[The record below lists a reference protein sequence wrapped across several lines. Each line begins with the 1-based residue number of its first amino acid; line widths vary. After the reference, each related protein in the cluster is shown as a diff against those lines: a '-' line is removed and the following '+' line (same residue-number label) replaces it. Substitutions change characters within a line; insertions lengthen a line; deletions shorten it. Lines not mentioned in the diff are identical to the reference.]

1 MFSIFPSA
9 LAAEDEGPSEALAKL
24 SDENFEWELTAGT
37 EVEDERTESFW
48 RYDNEELV
56 YLEDRNE
63 KHHCHNINF
72 HLTEDSEPG
81 EGLFKITRPDS
92 LLDTKDLIIRIR
104 RFRPG
109 DQIGD
114 TTSGWMYESLD
125 RNGSYDLELFEWDS
139 AWVYNFQ
146 FGTGSDDEDFV
157 PESYTYRFMLGIARF
172 EYMTWDSIS
181 YKVISGEYEYKDQS
195 HSTDELFICNP
206 NFDYDSPFDY
216 NWLELYI
223 KKDADGD
230 AEVRFTVSCPDTLN
244 NEQDIVAMVNDEIM
258 ELTNGSIEVSSRE
271 GEPAAILIQFGKLD
285 QHDAF
290 VPLTYEYA
298 LWFDI
303 VCLERMTWE
312 NVEINIANDES
323 ECLIKYYPDRDKPL
337 RTAIDTVED
346 KLNYIDLFVLPEDV
360 AAGCNF
366 TLTSPEDL
374 SDLAENNELYIRY
387 DKRNRINGSFSA
399 DSVFEPMGISG
410 FTIQINEDD
419 EWIHVFQFGTMK
431 NNAEEEELF
440 IPLSYGY
447 QFIVNILPHS
457 QLDWDNI
464 SYEPSAESIE
474 IDEDN
479 IIKYSVSDTNELL
492 PDYKQ
497 SGYGVNAYILPV
509 TKAPAGSR
517 MTFQIHCP
525 KNWDTE
531 KYNVSVDYITN
542 IRGAK
547 SGDTATRDT
556 IELEDGILS
565 IPVDIS
571 MAFPVRWHRVTFYLQ
586 DSDGNLIQQSSRYTF
601 DLIARDDSDTAV
613 NAPVTV
619 EGDKANSVIEEGS
632 IQDKIQENPDADR
645 IFIKAAYTDTGF
657 VPSAPEV
664 NVTLGKNDANAV
676 IDGNKT
682 LEIATPLGTIAVP
695 SEAVAQAMGE
705 SDEDAASLRLKVQ
718 TRESEDISGSG
729 NVNVEIIGVTL
740 HRIVDGEE
748 SDAVPVQLADGQALT
763 VTVITQKQTP
773 VVVVYLPKNGGPIFH
788 AQVNNVNDRVSFSTS
803 HLSEFA
809 LLSYDEARKLGL
821 VGTSSGGS
829 GSSGGASHVTRQ
841 PGYTASGDKDTD
853 TAPEAGR
860 IRVDSTSNGS
870 VDVSPRSPSRGDR
883 VTLTVTPDAGYQLDN
898 IEVLDEKDKPLR
910 LDNPAENVYTFTM
923 PSGDVTV
930 SAQFVSEG
938 TAPAPAPAAAEN
950 TARNASFA
958 DVKTTDWYS
967 ASVAFVTE
975 NGMMAGNNGYFS
987 PNSSLT
993 RAMIAQILYNMEN
1006 ASAAGSARFPDV
1018 YASDWFSD
1026 SVTWA
1031 VSQGYMNGY
1040 GSGSFGPNDAI
1051 TREQLAAVF
1060 YSYSQRKGYDVS
1072 AAGVITSFTDS
1083 AAVSDW
1089 SEASVRWAV
1098 GAGLISGKAGGRLDP
1113 SGTASRAEVAQILMN
1128 FRQNIAK

>member
-1 MFSIFPSA
+1 MKTKRILSLLLAVMLMFSIFPSA
-9 LAAEDEGPSEALAKL
+9 LAAEESAQPDELLRLTWDNVSWNLPEGAEMDVDTSGPLYYKNEDTGRNDWFDAFVEY
-24 SDENFEWELTAGT
+24 DGT
-37 EVEDERTESFW
+37 TDASAEFMFTCPESMI
-48 RYDNEELV
+48 D
-56 YLEDRNE
+56 
-63 KHHCHNINF
+63 
-72 HLTEDSEPG
+72 EDS
-81 EGLFKITRPDS
+81 LAVRYQ
-92 LLDTKDLIIRIR
+92 RY
-104 RFRPG
+104 RPG
-109 DQIGD
+109 DRIGNTVEPNIID
-114 TTSGWMYESLD
+114 D
-125 RNGSYDLELFEWDS
+125 DLTDGTLTISINEMDGP
-139 AWVYNFQ
+139 WVYDIE
-146 FGTGSDDEDFV
+146 FGIMDKGRFI
-157 PESYTYRFMLGIARF
+157 PYTYRYAFRLSIRSLAW
-172 EYMTWDSIS
+172 MTWADISLSCSGREVELDDMWPYIGEEHAHLFMDENNGRSIYFKKS
-181 YKVISGEYEYKDQS
+181 NLNEAASAVFTITSPVKSPEGS
-195 HSTDELFICNP
+195 EL
-206 NFDYDSPFDY
+206 
-216 NWLELYI
+216 
-223 KKDADGD
+223 
-230 AEVRFTVSCPDTLN
+230 
-244 NEQDIVAMVNDEIM
+244 VAKVNDEIQPL
-258 ELTNGSIEVSSRE
+258 EKRAFQVEVENEESTDLT
-271 GEPAAILIQFGKLD
+271 IQFGVMED
-285 QHDAF
+285 DSF
-290 VPLTYEYA
+290 IPLTYEYTIYFEA
-298 LWFDI
+298 ASYEHL
-303 VCLERMTWE
+303 TWD
-312 NVEINIANDES
+312 NVECTSDDNSIMRVQYRNAYGTDTELSHRIFSSAAPNWFYVYDNREKDDEDSAVHLIVTPPDNIADGS
-323 ECLIKYYPDRDKPL
+323 DI
-337 RTAIDTVED
+337 
-346 KLNYIDLFVLPEDV
+346 FVQYNCFE
-360 AAGCNF
+360 
-366 TLTSPEDL
+366 
-374 SDLAENNELYIRY
+374 R
-387 DKRNRINGSFSA
+387 GSSHGDGFQEIVI
-399 DSVFEPMGISG
+399 DSVPDTGYSVEIGE
-410 FTIQINEDD
+410 NDNL
-419 EWIHVFQFGTMK
+419 IHEFQFGVK
-431 NNAEEEELF
+431 NGDGEF
-440 IPLSYGY
+440 IPKTFSYAFGVDV
-447 QFIVNILPHS
+447 FFANK
-457 QLDWDNI
+457 LDWDNI
-464 SYEPSAESIE
+464 SYEPSTDGIE
-474 IDEDN
+474 INENN
-479 IIKYSVSDTNELL
+479 IIKYSVSDTNEML

-497 SGYGVNAYILPV
+497 TGYGVNAYILPV
-509 TKAPAGSR
+509 TEAPAGSR

-525 KNWDTE
+525 ESWDT
-531 KYNVSVDYITN
+531 KRYHVFVDYVTN
-542 IRGAK
+542 IRGAQ
-547 SGDTATRDT
+547 SNDTATRDWLD
-556 IELEDGILS
+556 LEDGILS

-571 MAFPVRWHRVTFYLQ
+571 MAFPVRWHRITFYLQ
-586 DSDGNLIQQSSRYTF
+586 DSDGNLIQQSSRYSF
-601 DLIARDDSDTAV
+601 DLIARDDTDTAV

-619 EGDKANSVIEEGS
+619 EGDKANADVKEGS

-645 IFIKAAYTDTGF
+645 IFIKSSYTDTGF

-718 TRESEDISGSG
+718 TRESEDIAGSG
-729 NVNVEIIGVTL
+729 DINVEIIGVTL
-740 HRIVDGEE
+740 HRVVNGEE
-748 SDAVPVQLADGQALT
+748 SDAVPVQLSDGKALT

-821 VGTSSGGS
+821 VGTSSIGS

-853 TAPEAGR
+853 KSSKAGR
-860 IRVDSTSNGS
+860 IRVDSVSNGS
-870 VDVSPRSPSRGDR
+870 VEVSPRSPSRGDR

-930 SAQFVSEG
+930 SAQFVSDG
-938 TAPAPAPAAAEN
+938 TAPASAPAAEEN
-950 TARNASFA
+950 TARSASFA

-1072 AAGVITSFTDS
+1072 ASGAITSFTDS

-1089 SEASVRWAV
+1089 SEVSVRWAV
-1098 GAGLISGKAGGRLDP
+1098 GAGLISGKSGGRLDP

-1128 FRQNIAK
+1128 FRQNIAR